1 MRHLAV
7 YLLLGLLYSGNS
19 FAAPPITALLKCAN
33 GMHATLKDGMLSVEG
48 IFNLPIQRSEN
59 DNDDQTVLVFAD
71 ASVEAKI
78 LIRYADASFFLQN
91 TDGRWIPC
99 QAINITNPFG

>member
-7 YLLLGLLYSGNS
+7 CLLLGLLYSGNS
-19 FAAPPITALLKCAN
+19 FAATPINVLLQCAN
-33 GMHATLKDGMLSVEG
+33 GMHATLKDGMLSAEG

-71 ASVEAKI
+71 AHVEAKI

-91 TDGRWIPC
+91 TDGSWIPC
-99 QAINITNPFG
+99 KANRVNT